1 MPWTS
6 TRSSASRETVQAL
19 LDHADVRINGDR
31 PWDVR
36 VHDAR
41 TFDRLLSQRSL
52 GAGEAYMDGW
62 WDCDAL
68 DVLFDRV
75 IRANLETKLGLSW
88 AHLWNVVQATLM
100 NRQRRRRA
108 TASTRAHYD
117 RGNDL
122 FEAMLDA
129 RMVYSCGYW
138 RRARTL
144 PDAQE
149 AKLDL
154 ICRKLDL
161 QPGMRLLDLGCGW
174 GGFLEYAASQYG
186 VEGTGVT
193 LSEEQAAW
201 ARAHC
206 ADWPV
211 EIRIQDYRDVE
222 GTFDRVVGI
231 EILEHV
237 GPKNYTT
244 FMQGV
249 RRHLASEG
257 LALLQVNGRNGS
269 EGPSADPWIV
279 KYIFPDASLPSA
291 TELTQAIGSRFVIE
305 DWHGFGADFD
315 PTMMAWARNVAE
327 RWDALP
333 ERYDERFRRM
343 WRYYLLQCA
352 GIARSR
358 HNNVWQIVLSPK
370 GVPGGYRS
378 IR

>member
-41 TFDRLLSQRSL
+41 AFDRLLSQGSV
-52 GAGEAYMDGW
+52 GAGETYMDGW

-68 DVLFDRV
+68 DVLFERV
-75 IRANLETKLGLSW
+75 IRADLESKLGWSW
-88 AHLWNVVQATLM
+88 THLWHILRARLVNLQTL
-100 NRQRRRRA
+100 R
-108 TASTRAHYD
+108 TAPGNIEAHYD
-117 RGNDL
+117 LGNDL
-122 FEAMLDA
+122 FEASLDA
-129 RMVYSCGYW
+129 RMLYSCGYW
-138 RRARTL
+138 RDARTL
-144 PDAQE
+144 QDAQE

-211 EIRIQDYRDVE
+211 EIRVQDYRRVR

-237 GPKNYTT
+237 GQKNYTT
-244 FMQGV
+244 FMQRV
-249 RRHLASEG
+249 EQRLAPNG
-257 LALLQVNGRNGS
+257 LALLQTSGRRK
-269 EGPSADPWIV
+269 GPSSDPWV
-279 KYIFPDASLPSA
+279 VRYIFPGGSLPTA
-291 TELTQAIGSRFVIE
+291 AELTQAIGSRLVIE
-305 DWHGFGADFD
+305 DWHNVGADYD
-315 PTMMAWARNVAE
+315 PTLMAWARNFEAA
-327 RWDALP
+327 WPTLSG
-333 ERYDERFRRM
+333 RYDERFRRM

-352 GIARSR
+352 GSWRAR
-358 HNNVWQIVLSPK
+358 HNSVWQIVLSPK

-378 IR
+378 VR